1 MTEHEV
7 NVLFHCEIKVDNLQ
21 IVMNVTMMMMM
32 MMIDIFNNVL
42 ANVSIQPLPHKHL
55 DFYA

>member
-21 IVMNVTMMMMM
+21 IVLYVTMMKMMM
-32 MMIDIFNNVL
+32 DIFNNAL
-42 ANVSIQPLPHKHL
+42 ANVSIKPLPHKHF
-55 DFYA
+55 DFYS